1 MDTHIE
7 HNHNSEINNGE
18 VKTVK
23 LSPLGY
29 VIKLFAKWFGFTSLY
44 AAFSVCPF
52 CGQQG
57 CPVGIGSASIIGAF
71 FALIFSDWK
80 ILFSYIKNKLK
91 KKNE

>member
-1 MDTHIE
+1 MKIPIE
-7 HNHNSEINNGE
+7 HNHNADTNSGEI
-18 VKTVK
+18 KKVK

-29 VIKLFAKWFGFTSLY
+29 IIKLFAKWFGFTSLY

-71 FALIFSDWK
+71 FALIFNDWK
-80 ILFSYIKNKLK
+80 ILFFYIKNKLN